1 MASSPHFQQQAFPVC
16 KCSSSVS
23 PLPTPMLERIPGWI
37 FVVGVSLLIATIAY
51 SSQLFIFLPALGGW
65 NAESLKLL
73 GPFNVLVLLVYY
85 NYFLACSTDPGRV
98 PVGWVSNSSASRFIS
113 RAHAHTHK
121 TSFQEPP
128 YSTFAPNQDDSG
140 GNNDVAGKKRWR
152 QSDMRA
158 TDTGMTGPRFCKSCK
173 TYKPPRTHHC
183 RYCRR
188 CVLKMDHHCPWIS
201 NCVGND
207 NYGHFVRFVL
217 YVDIACGYALGL
229 LIWRVRRIMD
239 DIRHFR
245 ASIRGIPCEIE
256 SQL

>member
-1 MASSPHFQQQAFPVC
+1 
-16 KCSSSVS
+16 
-23 PLPTPMLERIPGWI
+23 MLERIPGWI

-98 PVGWVSNSSASRFIS
+98 PVGWVSNSSACRFIS